1 MISSYAS
8 FKLAQ
13 TKLVETMRE
22 ELAAN
27 GVKGIKTTIAFLA
40 ILRGGLADGFFDSYK
55 FDRNKL
61 ITGEDA
67 AREIVKAAALDKEY
81 FFMPWE
87 SRYFMSIKFLLSP
100 RLFGDFALV
109 KTHINKSYLKLKR
122 LIVSKP
128 EKIN

>member
-13 TKLVETMRE
+13 TKLLETMRE

-27 GVKGIKTTIAFLA
+27 GIKGIKATIAFLA
-40 ILRGGLADGFFDSYK
+40 ILRGGLADGFYDSYK
-55 FDRNKL
+55 FDQNIL

-67 AREIVKAAALDKEY
+67 ARGIVRAAALEREY

-109 KTHINKSYLKLKR
+109 KTHINQSYLKLKR
-122 LIVSKP
+122 MVKQ
-128 EKIN
+128 KTK